1 MKFKPIV
8 IVAGE
13 PNSIFSE
20 IFLKTI
26 NKNKFRSPIIL
37 ICSKNLLLKQSK
49 LLNQKIKFNE
59 IDKKTALLKNYK
71 FKKIN
76 LINVN
81 FSQSPAFEKITTKS
95 NKYINKCFKIGLNLM
110 KNEVS
115 NKFINGPI
123 SKETFLKN
131 KFNGITEYLAYKTKT
146 KNFAM
151 IIYNKKLS
159 VSPITTHIPIKYVT
173 KKINK
178 KKIIDKIKLISNF
191 WKKKFGKNAKIGITG
206 LNPHCESIARYN
218 EDKAIILPAIKFLK
232 KNKVKVDGP
241 FSADTIFL
249 RRNRKKFNIIVGMYH
264 DQVLTP
270 IKTMFEY
277 DAINIT
283 LGLPFIRVSPDHGPN
298 KNMLGKNISNNL
310 SMLNSIRFLDY

>member
-26 NKNKFRSPIIL
+26 NNNKFRSPIIL
-37 ICSKNLLLKQSK
+37 ICSKDLLLKQSK
-49 LLNQKIKFNE
+49 HLNQKIKFNE
-59 IDKKTALLKNYK
+59 ISKKIALLKNPK
-71 FKKIN
+71 LKKIN

-81 FSQSPAFEKITTKS
+81 YNQNRAFEKISSKS
-95 NKYINKCFKIGLNLM
+95 NKYINECFKIGLDLM
-110 KNEVS
+110 KNEIS

-131 KFNGITEYLAYKTKT
+131 RFNGITEYLAHKTNT

-151 IIYNKKLS
+151 VIYNKELS
-159 VSPITTHIPIKYVT
+159 VSPITTHIPLKYVA

-178 KKIIDKIKLISNF
+178 KEIINKIKLISNF
-191 WKKKFGKNAKIGITG
+191 WNKKLKKKAKIGITG
-206 LNPHCESIARYN
+206 LNPHCESIAKYN
-218 EDKAIILPAIKFLK
+218 EDKAIVIPAIKSLK
-232 KNKVKVDGP
+232 KKKIKINGP

-249 RRNRKKFNIIVGMYH
+249 SKNREKFNG
-264 DQVLTP
+264 
-270 IKTMFEY
+270 
-277 DAINIT
+277 
-283 LGLPFIRVSPDHGPN
+283 R
-298 KNMLGKNISNNL
+298 
-310 SMLNSIRFLDY
+310 